1 MKILFRMIVLQEKQ
15 RGCTLQHQ
23 KLEICIVEDDDLYR
37 LSLASLLKKYG
48 RVFQFS
54 HYAEAKTFLSKN
66 TPDIAFIDL
75 NLDGE
80 NSGSDLVEISA
91 LRNIYTV
98 VISGHNEED
107 IIDDCLDKGAH
118 DYYVKGDEGKIV
130 DDIFNRL
137 NTQKDSAPILRTTH
151 PQFKQS
157 LDILKINTKTD
168 FPILLNG
175 PTGSGKTFLARKI
188 YDHLQ
193 PSGRFITINC
203 SSIAPQLFES
213 EMFGHVKGA
222 FTGAD
227 KNYIGLIKEA
237 DKGVLFLDEIDSMP
251 LEQQAKLLKVIEE
264 KEFYPVGSNKKV
276 KSNFKLVCAAQSD
289 LLKKVS
295 EGSFR
300 EDLYFRISGIMVK
313 IPNLKERP
321 DDLFLILKDFLK
333 SSPRKFHFTK
343 EAKQLIASYDWPGN
357 LRELQMFSRN
367 VLSLMSSRVRV
378 EDISMFFNSN
388 SVSHEHVLN
397 LKQINLIQEIGVNE
411 FFEKVKKELVDYY
424 SEQGLSTSE
433 MAGVIGVN
441 RSTLHRWGK

>member
-1 MKILFRMIVLQEKQ
+1 MQQ
-15 RGCTLQHQ
+15 R

-37 LSLASLLKKYG
+37 LALASLVKKYG

-54 HYAEAKTFLSKN
+54 NYKDAKEYLSRN
-66 TPDIAFIDL
+66 TPDIAFVDL

-80 NSGSDLVEISA
+80 RKGTELIELSA
-91 LRNIYTV
+91 HRNIYTV

-107 IIDDCLDKGAH
+107 IIDDCLDRGAH
-118 DYYVKGDEGKIV
+118 DYYVKGNEDKIV

-137 NTQKDSAPILRTTH
+137 STQKDSAPILKTTH

-188 YDHLQ
+188 YDHLS
-193 PSGRFITINC
+193 PDGRFITINC
-203 SSIAPQLFES
+203 SSIAPHLFES

-227 KNYIGLIKEA
+227 RQYKGLIKEA
-237 DKGVLFLDEIDSMP
+237 DGGVLFLDEIDSMP

-276 KSNFKLVCAAQSD
+276 KSNFKLVCAAQGD

-295 EGSFR
+295 DGAFR

-313 IPNLKERP
+313 IPNLKERK
-321 DDLFLILKDFLK
+321 DDLFNILKDFLK
-333 SSPRKFHFTK
+333 ASPRKFHFTK
-343 EAKQLIASYDWPGN
+343 EAKKLIADYDWPGN

-367 VLSLMSSRVRV
+367 VLSMMSSRVRE
-378 EDISMFFNSN
+378 EDIAIFFRNSEVGQSN
-388 SVSHEHVLN
+388 ILSQG
-397 LKQINLIQEIGVNE
+397 QIDKIREIGFNE
-411 FFEKVKKELVDYY
+411 FVEMMKKELVGHYTELDM
-424 SEQGLSTSE
+424 STVE
-433 MAGVIGVN
+433 MAESIGVN